1 MNDDCWNEVLSHCDN
16 IELVKISLTS
26 GNLNKL
32 VDQFWS
38 KRFFNLTK
46 YNSVDFNY
54 QYLCFL
60 IYEQEPEELEQ
71 LLSQCFKN
79 QSYID
84 AKELTISTDRIID
97 MLSCE
102 SYPDIGQIEVDDI
115 DFERRYTNPF
125 IERFQDNICSLEL
138 NQIMIKNKV
147 LITKL
152 EEIDLNVTSLEFN
165 CYKVEYGLENGLLGR
180 GCFNDSVSDYLL
192 NNLYKMKK
200 LRKLSVIEYSRY
212 YFLVYRP
219 KLLTHLCVGHLGVD
233 FKFLDGIEYLEL
245 PVLADCDIER
255 LKELPKSIKHVK
267 FEKAYLREYYDF
279 DFHFEISIG
288 NSELL

>member
-1 MNDDCWNEVLSHCDN
+1 MNDDCWNEVLKYCSN
-16 IELVKISLTS
+16 EEVVKMSLVSV
-26 GNLNKL
+26 NLNKL
-32 VDQFWS
+32 SLLFWP
-38 KRFFNLTK
+38 KRFALTG
-46 YNSVDFNY
+46 YNSNGVNY

-60 IYEQEPEELEQ
+60 ICKQEPEKLER
-71 LLSQCFKN
+71 LLSDCFN
-79 QSYID
+79 NESYINAAPLIMPID
-84 AKELTISTDRIID
+84 KIID

-102 SYPDIGQIEVDDI
+102 YYPDIGEIEVDDI
-115 DFERRYTNPF
+115 EFDRKYTNSF
-125 IERFQDNICSLEL
+125 IEKFEEDIHSLTL
-138 NQIMIKNKV
+138 NKIMIENKV
-147 LITKL
+147 LINKL

-180 GCFNDSVSDYLL
+180 GCFDDSVSDYLL

-200 LRKLSVIEYSRY
+200 LRKLSVVGYSRY
-212 YFLVYRP
+212 YFLIYRP

-245 PVLADCDIER
+245 PILADCDIER
-255 LKELPKSIKHVK
+255 LKELPKSIKHVN